1 MLNIMD
7 MKQNYQIWSVIFFFG
22 KRTGSEVSVNEELAQ
37 ELHKP
42 GIQKF
47 LRIKVH
53 ATFKDNT

>member
-1 MLNIMD
+1 MVCN
-7 MKQNYQIWSVIFFFG
+7 FFFG

-42 GIQKF
+42 WIQKF